1 MRVKTLSHIVKA
13 VSKMSPLLFW
23 ILAVVCCVMEIAA
36 LLDPHLPEIRV
47 ALADFS
53 LLLLP
58 YLFIKPKLRWAVW
71 VPVALVAVYALI
83 SHWYYAVYGDIVPLS
98 SILVARN
105 AGVFALEGA
114 RGVMGWYDAWF
125 VVPPLALL
133 VLWVAWRKRIAGGRP
148 FAAKTRIVVASVVL
162 MMVIGNQIY
171 GFMCYKR
178 ESSKIDRE
186 VTIGSFYAQMRSM
199 ALRTAHVG
207 VYGWLLYFGHELY
220 LLASPDLKLTP
231 VQTAEVERFIAGK
244 RQQLGHVPSS
254 GSLLDSLKQ
263 RNGSKNLIFIIV
275 ESLNSAAVN
284 TVIEGAAITPHLSAL
299 LRSDSVVYFR
309 RMRPQ
314 VRDGRSSDG
323 QLIYNTGLL
332 PLVSEPT
339 VARYAHA
346 DYPSLAKALRRYSF
360 EVIGEERSVWNHNIT
375 SVSYGFDTNYDN
387 SDHGERDF
395 AKVDSTL
402 FEFAIQKMSD
412 VLGPVYCEI
421 ATIAMHDPYD
431 SPCGATTEISRFK
444 SMGEAERNYL
454 ERVRR
459 FDRQLSHFLD
469 RLKAEGLYDESVIVI
484 ASDHD
489 ARGVDVAKMGSDIVF
504 IVLNAGLDIR
514 SDAVIGQIDVFP
526 TLLQIMGRTDYRWP
540 GAGRGLVGR
549 ASDNAAKDGYGN
561 LYGSPSD
568 SLAAQLGYEWE
579 MSRLLIKSRY
589 FAY

>member
-186 VTIGSFYAQMRSM
+186 VTIGSFYAQMSSM
-199 ALRTAHVG
+199 ALRPATVG
-207 VYGWLLYFGHELY
+207 VYGWLLYFGNALS
-220 LLASPDLKLTP
+220 LLASPAFTWHS
-231 VQTAEVERFIAGK
+231 VTTAEVERFIAGK

-275 ESLNSAAVN
+275 ESLNSAAVD

-332 PLVSEPT
+332 LLVSEPT
-339 VARYAHA
+339 SAPYPHA
-346 DYPSLAKALRRYSF
+346 SYPSPPHALRRYSSH
-360 EVIGEERSVWNHNIT
+360 VI
-375 SVSYGFDTNYDN
+375 
-387 SDHGERDF
+387 
-395 AKVDSTL
+395 
-402 FEFAIQKMSD
+402 
-412 VLGPVYCEI
+412 
-421 ATIAMHDPYD
+421 
-431 SPCGATTEISRFK
+431 
-444 SMGEAERNYL
+444 
-454 ERVRR
+454 
-459 FDRQLSHFLD
+459 
-469 RLKAEGLYDESVIVI
+469 
-484 ASDHD
+484 
-489 ARGVDVAKMGSDIVF
+489 
-504 IVLNAGLDIR
+504 
-514 SDAVIGQIDVFP
+514 
-526 TLLQIMGRTDYRWP
+526 
-540 GAGRGLVGR
+540 
-549 ASDNAAKDGYGN
+549 
-561 LYGSPSD
+561 
-568 SLAAQLGYEWE
+568 
-579 MSRLLIKSRY
+579 
-589 FAY
+589 